1 VSSKTNFYT
10 MSALNAGVLI
20 RLPSRPSSP
29 IEREIFDIWCQVN
42 PAGAFIG
49 GRSEFAGKAFVPS
62 HENVDATRKRIG
74 DALNRSET
82 ESQRKLLLSLDTG
95 LSILEPCNV
104 LEYLLETFFGHMVKE
119 GIKPP
124 HLINLADYSGK
135 ALSAFL
141 EAHQLTDWTI
151 GQKLLAEIRCSGL
164 IDILSV
170 VRKTTKSKALKSR
183 VDDLMGTV
191 AAFEKRVHVDGYSSG
206 SFDEIWRIIRE
217 RGCAMGR
224 EQIYAQALN
233 GLYDYPE
240 NPSEVEEKGLRFLQS
255 ELGDFTKLTHE
266 LADELGCDPNSET
279 VTKAIREKKSLKM
292 NKIIA
297 YINQVRRIA
306 VKVVNKRVVGINP
319 KYATKVIETPSYLT
333 GIFPSGGAFFFNY
346 LTPAPKQIFITTLDP
361 KRDPSTVPSELVNLL
376 IHEEYGHCVHSSNSA
391 CGYAAKP
398 AFVEMLDSTLG
409 GAISEGMSFQRE
421 LEFLD
426 YLNKVDKG
434 MKLTAVE
441 KTFLKSW
448 SKLGGFETFRRE
460 YEFFTKAWRMTRFLR
475 VIGDARINSGK
486 QDLADFI
493 EWGNKETGLSKS
505 TVYFQVFPA
514 HQGIGP
520 GYASTYA
527 IVGESI
533 REIQK
538 RAVTAGKD
546 LVKLNT
552 YASSLGFT
560 PRTVFESR
568 LREFQ

>member
-1 VSSKTNFYT
+1 
-10 MSALNAGVLI
+10 MPL
-20 RLPSRPSSP
+20 RPSSP
-29 IEREIFDIWCQVN
+29 IEREIFDVWCQVN

-49 GRSEFAGKAFVPS
+49 GRSEFAGKAFIPS
-62 HENVDATRKRIG
+62 LENVDATRKRIA
-74 DALNRSET
+74 DTLTRCDT
-82 ESQRKLLLSLDTG
+82 ESQRKLLLSLDTM

-104 LEYLLETFFGHMVKE
+104 ADYLLSTFFGHMIKE

-124 HLINLADYSGK
+124 HLISLADYSK
-135 ALSAFL
+135 RALNAFL
-141 EAHQLTDWTI
+141 EAHPSTDWTI
-151 GQKLLAEIRCSGL
+151 GQNLLAEIRCDGL
-164 IDILSV
+164 VEILNV
-170 VRKTTKSKALKSR
+170 VKTTTKSRALKGR
-183 VDDLMGTV
+183 VDDLVGTV
-191 AAFEKRVHVDGYSSG
+191 AAFEKRVHVDGYSTG
-206 SFDEIWRIIRE
+206 TFDETWKIIRE
-217 RGCAMGR
+217 RGCPMGR
-224 EQIYAQALN
+224 EQIYAQALR

-240 NPSEVEEKGLRFLQS
+240 SPAEVEEKGMRFLQS
-255 ELGDFTKLTHE
+255 ELGDFTKLTQE
-266 LADELGCDPNSET
+266 LAGELGCDANSEA

-292 NKIIA
+292 NKVIA
-297 YINQVRRIA
+297 YINQVRRTV
-306 VKVVNKRVVGINP
+306 VKVVKKRVVGINP

-333 GIFPSGGAFFFNY
+333 GVFPSGGAFFFNY
-346 LTPAPKQIFITTLDP
+346 LTPTPKQIFIATVDP

-391 CGYAAKP
+391 RGYAAKP

-426 YLNKVDKG
+426 YLNQVDKG
-434 MKLTAVE
+434 MKLTPVE
-441 KTFLKSW
+441 ETFVKSW
-448 SKLGGFETFRRE
+448 SKLGGFETFRKE

-475 VIGDARINSGK
+475 VVGDARINSGK

-505 TVYFQVFPA
+505 MVYFQVFPA

-527 IVGESI
+527 IIGESI
-533 REIQK
+533 REIQ
-538 RAVTAGKD
+538 RNAVAAGRD

-552 YASSLGFT
+552 YASSLGFI

-568 LREFQ
+568 LREFP

>member
-1 VSSKTNFYT
+1 
-10 MSALNAGVLI
+10 MPLM
-20 RLPSRPSSP
+20 PSSP
-29 IEREIFDIWCQVN
+29 IEREIFDVWCQVN

-49 GRSEFAGKAFVPS
+49 GRSEFAGKAFIPS
-62 HENVDATRKRIG
+62 QENVDAARKRIA
-74 DALNRSET
+74 DTLSRCDT
-82 ESQRKLLLSLDTG
+82 ESQQKLLLSLDTM

-104 LEYLLETFFGHMVKE
+104 ADYLLSAFFGHMIRE

-124 HLINLADYSGK
+124 HLISLADYSK
-135 ALSAFL
+135 RALNAFL
-141 EAHQLTDWTI
+141 EAHPSTDWTI
-151 GQKLLAEIRCSGL
+151 GQNLLAEIRCAGL
-164 IDILSV
+164 VEILNV
-170 VRKTTKSKALKSR
+170 VKTTTKSRALKGR
-183 VDDLMGTV
+183 VDDLVGTV
-191 AAFEKRVHVDGYSSG
+191 AAFEKRVHVDGYSTG
-206 SFDEIWRIIRE
+206 TFDETWKIIRE
-217 RGCAMGR
+217 RGCPMGR
-224 EQIYAQALN
+224 EQIYAQALR

-240 NPSEVEEKGLRFLQS
+240 SPAEVEEKGMRFLQS
-255 ELGDFTKLTHE
+255 EVGDFTRLTEE
-266 LADELGCDPNSET
+266 LAGELGCDANSEA

-292 NKIIA
+292 NKVIA
-297 YINQVRRIA
+297 YINQVRRTV

-333 GIFPSGGAFFFNY
+333 GVFPSGGAFFFDY
-346 LTPAPKQIFITTLDP
+346 LTPTPKQIFITTVDP
-361 KRDPSTVPSELVNLL
+361 KRDPHTVPSELVNLL

-391 CGYAAKP
+391 RGYAAKP

-426 YLNKVDKG
+426 YLNQVDTG
-434 MKLTAVE
+434 MKLIPIE
-441 KTFLKSW
+441 KAFVKSW

-475 VIGDARINSGK
+475 VVGDARINSGK
-486 QDLADFI
+486 QDLADFM

-505 TVYFQVFPA
+505 MVYFQVFPA

-527 IVGESI
+527 IIGESI
-533 REIQK
+533 REIQ
-538 RAVTAGKD
+538 RSAVAAGKD

-552 YASSLGFT
+552 YASSLGFA

-568 LREFQ
+568 LRDFP

>member
-1 VSSKTNFYT
+1 
-10 MSALNAGVLI
+10 M
-20 RLPSRPSSP
+20 
-29 IEREIFDIWCQVN
+29 
-42 PAGAFIG
+42 G
-49 GRSEFAGKAFVPS
+49 GRSEFAGKAFIPS
-62 HENVDATRKRIG
+62 QENVDAARKRIA
-74 DALNRSET
+74 DTLTRCDT
-82 ESQRKLLLSLDTG
+82 ESQRKLLLSLDTM

-104 LEYLLETFFGHMVKE
+104 ADYLLSTFFGHVIKE

-124 HLINLADYSGK
+124 HLISLADYSK
-135 ALSAFL
+135 RALNAFL
-141 EAHQLTDWTI
+141 EAHPSTDWTI
-151 GQKLLAEIRCSGL
+151 GQNLLAEIRCDGL
-164 IDILSV
+164 VEILNV
-170 VRKTTKSKALKSR
+170 VKTTTKSRALKGR
-183 VDDLMGTV
+183 VDDLVGTV
-191 AAFEKRVHVDGYSSG
+191 AAFEKRVHVDGYSTG
-206 SFDEIWRIIRE
+206 TFDETWKIIRE
-217 RGCAMGR
+217 RGCPMGH
-224 EQIYAQALN
+224 EQIYAQALR

-240 NPSEVEEKGLRFLQS
+240 SPAEVEEKGMRFLQS
-255 ELGDFTKLTHE
+255 EVGDFTKLTRE
-266 LADELGCDPNSET
+266 LAGELGCDANSEA

-292 NKIIA
+292 NKVIA
-297 YINQVRRIA
+297 YINQVRRTV

-333 GIFPSGGAFFFNY
+333 GVFPSGGAFFFNY
-346 LTPAPKQIFITTLDP
+346 LTPTPKQIFITTVDP
-361 KRDPSTVPSELVNLL
+361 KRDPHTVPSELVNLL

-391 CGYAAKP
+391 RGYAAKP

-426 YLNKVDKG
+426 YLNQVDTG
-434 MKLTAVE
+434 MKLIPIE
-441 KTFLKSW
+441 KAFVKSW

-475 VIGDARINSGK
+475 VVGDARINSGK

-505 TVYFQVFPA
+505 MVYFQVFPA

-527 IVGESI
+527 IIGESI

-538 RAVTAGKD
+538 SAVAAGKD

-552 YASSLGFT
+552 YASSLGFA

-568 LREFQ
+568 LRDFP

>member
-1 VSSKTNFYT
+1 
-10 MSALNAGVLI
+10 MS
-20 RLPSRPSSP
+20 PSSP
-29 IEREIFDIWCQVN
+29 IEREIFDVWCQVN

-49 GRSEFAGKAFVPS
+49 GRSEFAGKAFIPNQG
-62 HENVDATRKRIG
+62 NVDAARKRIA
-74 DALNRSET
+74 DTLSRCDT
-82 ESQRKLLLSLDTG
+82 ESQRKLLLSLDTV

-104 LEYLLETFFGHMVKE
+104 ADYLLSTFFGHMIKE

-124 HLINLADYSGK
+124 HLISLADYSK
-135 ALSAFL
+135 RALNAFL
-141 EAHQLTDWTI
+141 EAHQSTDWTI
-151 GQKLLAEIRCSGL
+151 GQKLLAEIRCDGL
-164 IDILSV
+164 VEILNV
-170 VRKTTKSKALKSR
+170 VKRTTKSRALKDR
-183 VDDLMGTV
+183 VDDLVGTV
-191 AAFEKRVHVDGYSSG
+191 AAFERRVHVDGYSTG
-206 SFDEIWRIIRE
+206 TFDETWKIIRE
-217 RGCAMGR
+217 RGCPMGR
-224 EQIYAQALN
+224 EQIYAEALR

-240 NPSEVEEKGLRFLQS
+240 SPAEVEEKGMRFLQS
-255 ELGDFTKLTHE
+255 EVGDFTKLTRE
-266 LADELGCDPNSET
+266 LAGELGCDANSEA

-292 NKIIA
+292 SKVIA
-297 YINQVRRIA
+297 YINQVRRTV

-346 LTPAPKQIFITTLDP
+346 LTPTPKQIFITTVDP
-361 KRDPSTVPSELVNLL
+361 KRDPHTVPSELVNLL
-376 IHEEYGHCVHSSNSA
+376 VHEEYGHCVHSSNSA
-391 CGYAAKP
+391 RGYAAKP

-426 YLNKVDKG
+426 YLNQVDKG

-441 KTFLKSW
+441 KAFVKSW

-475 VIGDARINSGK
+475 VVGDARINSGK

-493 EWGNKETGLSKS
+493 EWGNRETGLSKS
-505 TVYFQVFPA
+505 MVYFQVFPA

-527 IVGESI
+527 IIGESI

-538 RAVTAGKD
+538 SAVAAGRD

-552 YASSLGFT
+552 YASSLGFA

-568 LREFQ
+568 LREFP

>member
-1 VSSKTNFYT
+1 
-10 MSALNAGVLI
+10 M
-20 RLPSRPSSP
+20 PSSP
-29 IEREIFDIWCQVN
+29 IEREIFDVWCQVN

-49 GRSEFAGKAFVPS
+49 GRSEFAGKAFIPS
-62 HENVDATRKRIG
+62 QENVDAARKRIA
-74 DALNRSET
+74 DTLSRCDT
-82 ESQRKLLLSLDTG
+82 ESQQKLLLSLDTM

-104 LEYLLETFFGHMVKE
+104 ADYLLSAFFGHMIRE

-124 HLINLADYSGK
+124 HLISLADYSK
-135 ALSAFL
+135 RALNAFL
-141 EAHQLTDWTI
+141 EAHPSTDWTI
-151 GQKLLAEIRCSGL
+151 GQNLLAEIRCAGL
-164 IDILSV
+164 VEILNV
-170 VRKTTKSKALKSR
+170 VKTTTKSRALKGR
-183 VDDLMGTV
+183 VDDLVGTV
-191 AAFEKRVHVDGYSSG
+191 AAFEKRVHVDGYSTG
-206 SFDEIWRIIRE
+206 TFDETWKIIRE
-217 RGCAMGR
+217 RGCPMGR
-224 EQIYAQALN
+224 EQIYAQALR

-240 NPSEVEEKGLRFLQS
+240 SPAEVEEKGMRFLQS
-255 ELGDFTKLTHE
+255 EVGDFTRLTEE
-266 LADELGCDPNSET
+266 LAGELGCDANSEA

-292 NKIIA
+292 NKVIA
-297 YINQVRRIA
+297 YINQVRRTV

-333 GIFPSGGAFFFNY
+333 GVFPSGGAFFFDY
-346 LTPAPKQIFITTLDP
+346 LTPTPKQIFITTVDP
-361 KRDPSTVPSELVNLL
+361 KRDPHTVPSELVNLL

-391 CGYAAKP
+391 RGYAAKP

-426 YLNKVDKG
+426 YLNQVDTG
-434 MKLTAVE
+434 MKLIPIE
-441 KTFLKSW
+441 KAFVKSW

-475 VIGDARINSGK
+475 VVGDARINSGK
-486 QDLADFI
+486 QDLADFM

-505 TVYFQVFPA
+505 MVYFQVFPA

-527 IVGESI
+527 IIGESI
-533 REIQK
+533 REIQ
-538 RAVTAGKD
+538 RSAVAAGKD

-552 YASSLGFT
+552 YASSLGFA

-568 LREFQ
+568 LRDFP